1 MFNLACAIAGSFAI
15 GIAVHILIDQ
25 PLQRTWSRRWM
36 RERLSIAGV
45 RHQSRWPVVLHRTTN
60 QNLTP
65 DALINEEMANLLD
78 AISREMQ
85 LGRSLIG
92 ALLHTHRAYPLVA
105 RFIEPLADSCDR
117 GESLNDA
124 LRTAETSTPSSSAP
138 SGVVFGLRT
147 LWVATTGSA
156 GALAL
161 ERAATT
167 LRQRTAIEYERKA
180 QSAQAR
186 LSLRIL
192 TWLPIVFLCWQVIA
206 NPLAREFL
214 LATPIGWT
222 FLCAGLGLNW
232 FGRQWMNRVIRGVQ

>member
-1 MFNLACAIAGSFAI
+1 MLNLATAIAGSLAF
-15 GIAVHILIDQ
+15 GIAVFALIDQ
-25 PLQRTWSRRWM
+25 PLQRTWSRRWL
-36 RERLSIAGV
+36 RERLSIVGV
-45 RHQSRWPVVLHRTTN
+45 RHQPYETAVVQRPTN

-85 LGRSLIG
+85 LGRSLTG

-124 LRTAETSTPSSSAP
+124 LRTSETSSHSSSVP
-138 SGVVFGLRT
+138 SGVVFGLRAM
-147 LWVATTGSA
+147 WAATTGSA

-192 TWLPIVFLCWQVIA
+192 TWLPIVFLGWQVIT
-206 NPLAREFL
+206 NSLAREFL
-214 LATPIGWT
+214 IATPIGWT
-222 FLCAGLGLNW
+222 LLCAGLTLNW
-232 FGRQWMNRVIRGVQ
+232 FGRLWMNRVIQGVQ